1 MSELTR
7 LLMELGENA
16 KLHDAY
22 VADPKTVMQERGLTE
37 EEIRA
42 MLDKD
47 LDTIRKLSGLDKL
60 KSNSTI
66 KACD

>member
-7 LLMELGENA
+7 LLKQLGEDSS
-16 KLHDAY
+16 LHDEY
-22 VADPKTVMQERGLTE
+22 VADPRGVMKERGLNE

-47 LDTIRKLSGLDKL
+47 LDKLRELSGLEEL
-60 KSNSTI
+60 KSNSTVS
-66 KACD
+66 ACD